1 LTGAGTTLLRRRRLS
16 RAQRED
22 LQGRALVSPTVLVV
36 VLVVVLP
43 FLAVVLLSFLDVR
56 LVDIPRISFGTLDF
70 TFDNYEQMFSNSR
83 FWGALGTTVAYATLT
98 TVGAIVVGLCVAL
111 ALRHPFRGRGA
122 IRALVL
128 MPYVLPVVAAAT
140 IWKTLLNPQYG
151 LINALGMDLL
161 GWDGPIAFLST
172 TTEDVA
178 GIPVPVTLL
187 TVVAFEVWKTAP
199 LAFLFIT
206 ARLQFLPSD
215 LEEAAEID
223 GATVTQRFRY
233 IVAPQ
238 LRGVIAVLVLLRF
251 VWSFQSFNDVY
262 LLTGGAGGT
271 EVMAVKVY
279 TELITRADIGS
290 AAAYGLALTVL
301 LSGLLLLYVRLNRR
315 SEVAE

>member
-1 LTGAGTTLLRRRRLS
+1 MNRASPLLNRRDQPLS
-16 RAQRED
+16 RSRRED
-22 LQGRALVSPTVLVV
+22 LQGRLLVSPTVLVV

-56 LVDIPRISFGTLDF
+56 LVDIPRISMSTLDF
-70 TFDNYEQMFSNSR
+70 TASNYAQMLASSS
-83 FWGALGTTVAYATLT
+83 FWGALGTTTAYATLT
-98 TVGAIVVGLCVAL
+98 TVGAIVVGLVVAL
-111 ALRHPFRGRGA
+111 ALRHPFRGRGL

-151 LINALGMDLL
+151 LINAFGIQVL
-161 GWDGPIAFLST
+161 GWDGPISFLST
-172 TTEDVA
+172 KTTDV
-178 GIPVPVTLL
+178 GGVPVPVTLL

-206 ARLQFLPSD
+206 ARLQFLPRD

-223 GATVTQRFRY
+223 GATLGQRFRH
-233 IVAPQ
+233 IVLPQ
-238 LRGVIAVLVLLRF
+238 LRGVVAVLVLLRF

-279 TELITRADIGS
+279 TQLITRADIGT
-290 AAAYGLALTVL
+290 AAAYGLALTALLTVL
-301 LSGLLLLYVRLNRR
+301 LVIYVKINRT
-315 SEVAE
+315 EAAE